1 MSKIVTV
8 GATAVFACILCATP
22 LSLRLSPEG
31 NVALSVDSASARIGR
46 PLTATSVAGVNRRVH
61 RRAYRQGYY
70 GNYGY
75 GYGAYQPSYGYG
87 YASPNPYY
95 QQPYYGTYQPW
106 SGYSYGSQP
115 WWPR

>member
-1 MSKIVTV
+1 MSKVMAV
-8 GATAVFACILCATP
+8 GATAVFACALCATP
-22 LSLRLSPEG
+22 LSLRISPEG
-31 NVALSVDSASARIGR
+31 NLSLTQDRASAEIGR

-87 YASPNPYY
+87 YASPNRYY

-115 WWPR
+115 WWTR

>member
-1 MSKIVTV
+1 MSKVLTV
-8 GATAVFACILCATP
+8 EATALFACVLCATP
-22 LSLRLSPEG
+22 LSLRLLPEG

-46 PLTATSVAGVNRRVH
+46 PLTATSIAGVNRRVH

-87 YASPNPYY
+87 YASPNRYY

-115 WWPR
+115 WWSR